1 MNQNKI
7 GKIIENKRKEKNL
20 TQKELAELLGISN
33 TAISKWENGNN
44 LPDISMLAPLAETLE
59 LDLLEL
65 ISVQNSVHE
74 ENQKRQPKIRKIRRY
89 RSIALI
95 IIVVGLICLTSYI
108 THDNT
113 MDKVEEKLNN
123 QVEVYKIT
131 SKDQSFRIDGY
142 MIFNNK
148 ESIIVLEKVLFQGNE
163 EEYDIEYS
171 NIDTAYYYI
180 YLDNLFIINKKIQ
193 ITDKKID
200 FLNDILKS
208 IPVISYPEKNLLNK
222 NKNKFN
228 KSIFKLELHDKKAE
242 KLTIDVEIEIS
253 KAFT

>member
-1 MNQNKI
+1 MNYSKI
-7 GKIIENKRKEKNL
+7 GNFIMQERKAKKL
-20 TQKELAELLGISN
+20 TQAKLAEKLFVSEK
-33 TAISKWENGNN
+33 TISKWENGNN

-89 RSIALI
+89 RSLALI

-148 ESIIVLEKVLFQGNE
+148 ESIIVLDNVVFQGNE
-163 EEYDIEYS
+163 EEYDINSEFDIS
-171 NIDTAYYYI
+171 ELILSVNFDHGNDLLLPITANMI
-180 YLDNLFIINKKIQ
+180 AQSVRCILII
-193 ITDKKID
+193 
-200 FLNDILKS
+200 
-208 IPVISYPEKNLLNK
+208 
-222 NKNKFN
+222 
-228 KSIFKLELHDKKAE
+228 
-242 KLTIDVEIEIS
+242 
-253 KAFT
+253 